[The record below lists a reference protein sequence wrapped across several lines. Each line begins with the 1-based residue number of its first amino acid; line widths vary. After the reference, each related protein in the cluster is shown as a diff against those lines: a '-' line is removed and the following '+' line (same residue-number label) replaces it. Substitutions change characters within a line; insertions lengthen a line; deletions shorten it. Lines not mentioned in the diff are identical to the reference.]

1 MATKKSKKD
10 VGQMAGDLVD
20 ESKADKKL
28 ESKKSKD
35 TKIKVKDTYKG
46 LQEVVFEEGEKGKL
60 LTQVKAEYSFA
71 TRELKT
77 WVDLNIKRLKLYNNQ
92 KRNEEH
98 IGEPLLFTHMNTWLS
113 SLYDDVF
120 DRVWVAR
127 EEGDVETAENLTAVS
142 EYDHELM
149 NKDDLDYNAIWD
161 ALFFSYA
168 IIDMLEFDPNLMCP
182 APSLIDPLTFYY
194 DTFSPS
200 IDGSVVNRKG
210 MRFLG
215 WDMYMSKAEVLSSPM
230 LGEGVISQLDDTAD
244 TGMSHKDEARKERLE
259 AQGGTYSHL
268 KRDDMQ
274 DNNVYELVQ
283 WRTIFKGRKIVL
295 VLNAKRSKILG
306 ARYLPQNENGESLS
320 WFVVAK
326 KFNPQPH
333 QFKGMSLADLLEDKQ
348 RHKAMIINDQIN
360 LARSLTYGSYV
371 YDTTKIKNKLDLKWG
386 YDKWIGV
393 DGDPNSAIA
402 PVRKDS
408 SNLAFLD
415 NTLNYIDVSAQK
427 ASATPELQQGVMS
440 EQQRTLG
447 ELNLI
452 ASSSKTRYS
461 LALKTLAIGD
471 RDFWMLWYLLYK
483 INFKEG
489 LGEKVARIGG
499 STRVFR
505 GFNRE
510 NLICS
515 TDPDITIK
523 SKAVQEA
530 KNQGKLKQ
538 FAEIMEIV
546 MKDPDADK
554 RASIKKALELSGLD
568 SQEIDSILPP
578 TSDEIIAQEQNDMIN
593 RGEEPPFLV
602 NDNHLVHIRIHR
614 EAIENDIKKNHIL
627 THLKALK
634 VEQENPVLNPDNM
647 QQGMQEGEVPQAP
660 QRAMPQPQQQRGE
673 MTPSQE
679 ASLINKGA

>member
-1 MATKKSKKD
+1 MATKKVKKD

-20 ESKADKKL
+20 ESPADKKVR
-28 ESKKSKD
+28 SDGTKRKKQ
-35 TKIKVKDTYKG
+35 DTYKG
-46 LQEVVFEEGEKGKL
+46 LQEVDFAEGERGKL
-60 LTQVKAEYSFA
+60 LTQVKAEYDFA

-77 WVDLNIKRLKLYNNQ
+77 WVDINLKRLKLYNNQ

-98 IGEPLLFTHMNTWLS
+98 IGEPLLFTHMNTWLA
-113 SLYDDVF
+113 SLYDDTF
-120 DRVWVAR
+120 DREWVAR
-127 EEGDVETAENLTAVS
+127 EEGDIETAENLTAVS

-149 NKDDLDYNAIWD
+149 NKDELDYNAIWD
-161 ALFFSYA
+161 SLFFSYA
-168 IIDMLEFDPNLMCP
+168 VIDMLEFDPDLMCP
-182 APSLIDPLTFYY
+182 APNLIDPLTFYY
-194 DTFSPS
+194 DTFSS
-200 IDGSVVNRKG
+200 SVDGNVVNKKG

-215 WDMYMSKAEVLSSPM
+215 WDMYMSKAEILTSPM
-230 LGEGVISQLDDTAD
+230 LGEEVLNQLDDTAD

-283 WRTIFKGRKIVL
+283 WRTIFKGKKVVL

-306 ARYLPQNENGESLS
+306 ARYLPQDDKGQSLS

-333 QFKGMSLADLLEDKQ
+333 QFKGMSLPDLLEDKQ
-348 RHKAMIINDQIN
+348 RHKAMMINDQIN

-371 YDTTKIKNKLDLKWG
+371 YDMTKIKNKLDLKWG

-393 DGDPNSAIA
+393 DGDPNTAIA

-408 SNLAFLD
+408 SSLAFLD
-415 NTLNYIDVSAQK
+415 NTLSYIDVSAQK

-461 LALKTLAIGD
+461 LALKTLTIGD

-489 LGEKVARIGG
+489 LGDKVARIGG

-505 GFNRE
+505 EFNRE

-515 TDPDITIK
+515 TDPDVSIK
-523 SKAVQEA
+523 SQAVEEA
-530 KNQGKLKQ
+530 RNQGKLKQ
-538 FAEIMEIV
+538 FAELMELIMQ
-546 MKDPDADK
+546 DPEADK
-554 RASIKKALELSGLD
+554 RASIKKALELAGLD
-568 SQEIDSILPP
+568 GQEIDNILPP

-593 RGEEPPFLV
+593 KGEEPPFLV

-614 EAIENDIKKNHIL
+614 EAMENDIKKNHIL

-634 VEQENPVLNPDNM
+634 IEQENPTLD
-647 QQGMQEGEVPQAP
+647 QDILEQGMQEGERAKVPQQSMP
-660 QRAMPQPQQQRGE
+660 QREGMQQEQ

-679 ASLINKGA
+679 ASLINKVI